1 MPEADSPPRPE
12 MDDEEDFDEEEM
24 IYVGDADEVIEEL
37 EAENDYEMMDE
48 DAVAIDDAITVF
60 SKHEKSVFCG
70 SLTNDG
76 KIAVTGGEDDV
87 AYLWDTLSG
96 EIIHKCTGHE
106 DSVFFAE
113 FNHDF
118 TYLATGDMKGI
129 IKVWRMR
136 DKAIIWD
143 YNIGDA
149 SWMRWHNLA
158 NVLFA
163 GSVEGEIYM
172 WKIPSG
178 ECKVFQ
184 GYGQKSEAA
193 TVITDGKKLIAGYE
207 DGTIRVL
214 DLKEGTVQVT
224 ISAAHS
230 ESITS
235 LDCQSDGKLIA
246 SAALDG
252 KTVLSTVQ
260 TGKIVAILQNLQEN
274 KSNNSDTNAEESNDE
289 LENKNYTE
297 AVAFCKDPE
306 LHMVV
311 SGTIRGEI
319 FIWDTVKQAIRH
331 KIVQEGGVSK
341 LIWKGITPFICS
353 AGLDGVLRCY
363 DARTAECC
371 KTCCGHSNYIL
382 DVSISKNS
390 EKILTTS
397 DDSTARIFDISDCQ

>member
-1 MPEADSPPRPE
+1 MPQTDSPPRPE

-37 EAENDYEMMDE
+37 EAENYEMMDE
-48 DAVAIDDAITVF
+48 DVAIDDAITVF

-136 DKAIIWD
+136 DKAIVWD
-143 YNIGDA
+143 YNMGDA

-193 TVITDGKKLIAGYE
+193 TVINDGKKLIAGYE

-252 KTVLSTVQ
+252 RTVLSTVQ
-260 TGKIVAILQNLQEN
+260 TGKIVAVLQNLQEN
-274 KSNNSDTNAEESNDE
+274 TLNNAEANAESNDE
-289 LENKNYTE
+289 QEDKNYTE
-297 AVAFCKDPE
+297 AVAFCKDLE
-306 LHMVV
+306 LHMVA

-341 LIWKGITPFICS
+341 LIWKGTSPFVCS

-363 DARTAECC
+363 DARTVECC
-371 KTCCGHSNYIL
+371 KTCCGHSSYIL
-382 DVSISKNS
+382 DISISKNL

-397 DDSTARIFDISDCQ
+397 DDSTARIFDMCDCQ